1 MPADSRSVPRRD
13 FLRRGVAG
21 ALGACACGAA
31 LLAARS
37 APRAATVWQID
48 PAKCVMCGQCMT
60 DCVLN
65 PSAAKCVNSFSV
77 CGYCNLCFGYFQPGA
92 AALTS
97 GAENQVCPTGAILRK
112 FIEDPYFEY
121 TIDRDL
127 CTGCAKC
134 VKLCDAF
141 GNGSLY
147 LQIQHDLCVNCN
159 ECAIAR
165 RCPSNAISRV
175 PAERPYLL
183 KGVRESGPDRGKA
196 GQHDLDDCRRLP

>member
-1 MPADSRSVPRRD
+1 MNEEQKEKPLGRRA
-13 FLRRGVAG
+13 FLRGVA
-21 ALGACACGAA
+21 ALAVTGTAG
-31 LLAARS
+31 LAARKAS
-37 APRAATVWQID
+37 GEKLVWQID
-48 PAKCVMCGQCMT
+48 PLVCVQCGNCAT
-60 DCVLN
+60 ECVLN
-65 PSAAKCVNSFSV
+65 PSAVKCVNSFSV

-92 AALTS
+92 ATLTS
-97 GAENQVCPTGAILRK
+97 GAENQVCPTGAIIRK

-121 TIDRDL
+121 TVDRDL

-183 KGVRESGPDRGKA
+183 KGVRESGSDGGKA
-196 GQHDLDDCRRLP
+196 